1 MKLTLSE
8 VARHVN
14 GEVVGESDATIS
26 GVSEIQN
33 ASPGTITFLGNPLYS
48 KYLKDTKADAIFV
61 DEASRLNGKNGII
74 VSNPQLAMAKTLTL
88 FSIKESKDPYIDS
101 KAVITKN
108 VRIGKAVTI
117 EAGSVIKDGVVIG
130 DNCKIGA
137 NTVIGENTTLGQSC
151 LLSSNISIYDNC
163 IIGNNVIIHSNT
175 SIGCDGFG
183 YVTENDLHEKIPQEG
198 NVIIE
203 DNVEIGSN
211 CAIDRATIGSTV
223 IGEMTKI
230 DNLVHIAH
238 NVKIGKGCLL
248 TAGFAVAGS
257 SEIGNYCTFAGQVG
271 VAPHLK
277 VGDRSIVASKSGIT
291 KSLKGGKVYAGFP
304 AREIKDHNKQ
314 QALINQIGRLRKKL
328 DVLIKNQSKH

>member
-1 MKLTLSE
+1 MNYMMPHSPKETIKLI
-8 VARHVN
+8 
-14 GEVVGESDATIS
+14 DS
-26 GVSEIQN
+26 GILK
-33 ASPGTITFLGNPLYS
+33 GKTFLVKDMCDVKGIKCSCGNPDFYKKCLPANDFAPF
-48 KYLKDTKADAIFV
+48 LKKILLEGASLHGITIC
-61 DEASRLNGKNGII
+61 DE
-74 VSNPQLAMAKTLTL
+74 
-88 FSIKESKDPYIDS
+88 FFY
-101 KAVITKN
+101 
-108 VRIGKAVTI
+108 
-117 EAGSVIKDGVVIG
+117 
-130 DNCKIGA
+130 
-137 NTVIGENTTLGQSC
+137 TVIGENTTLGQNC

-163 IIGNNVIIHSNT
+163 TIGNNVIVHSNT

-183 YVTENDLHEKIPQEG
+183 YVTENDFHEKIPQEG

-248 TAGFAVAGS
+248 TAGFAIAGS

-328 DVLIKNQSKH
+328 DILIKNQSKH